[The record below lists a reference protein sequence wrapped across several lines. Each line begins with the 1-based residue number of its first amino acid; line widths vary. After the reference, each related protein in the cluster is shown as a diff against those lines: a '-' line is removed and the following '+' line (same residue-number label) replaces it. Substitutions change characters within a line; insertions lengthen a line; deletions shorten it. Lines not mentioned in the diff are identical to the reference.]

1 MTLQLISGLINTPI
15 HVSILIQPT
24 IHFNFRQ
31 GLVEG
36 HKQIVYPVLEW
47 LLNRIPELKKRAY
60 LAKYLVKVDLPPE
73 VAADPDVSEI
83 YEQVSTFVFLAP
95 NA

>member
-1 MTLQLISGLINTPI
+1 M
-15 HVSILIQPT
+15 
-24 IHFNFRQ
+24 
-31 GLVEG
+31 VEG

-83 YEQVSTFVFLAP
+83 YEQVCNVCILLALGRV
-95 NA
+95 AGF